1 MINWAIW
8 NSQQTEKGDL
18 KKKTVIVKCCMKL
31 HVLFNF
37 SACKNNCVVIQTSL
51 SVKGNYEDTC
61 MYYI

>member
-1 MINWAIW
+1 
-8 NSQQTEKGDL
+8 
-18 KKKTVIVKCCMKL
+18 MKL

>member
-1 MINWAIW
+1 MINWAFW
-8 NSQQTEKGDL
+8 NSQQTEKGDF
-18 KKKTVIVKCCMKL
+18 KKTVIVKCCMKL
-31 HVLFNF
+31 LFNF